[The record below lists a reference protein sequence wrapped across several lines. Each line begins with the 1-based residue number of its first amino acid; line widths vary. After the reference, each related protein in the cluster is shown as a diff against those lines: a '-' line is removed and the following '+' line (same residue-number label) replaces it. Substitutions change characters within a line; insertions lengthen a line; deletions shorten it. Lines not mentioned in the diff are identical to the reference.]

1 MKSEM
6 FNQITGEFCYDYAC
20 QFTAKSYLKGKTAII
35 FSSQD
40 NREFVLSLGFLEEVM
55 ELHKIDRSGCISSL
69 SIQIND
75 RSQWKLFLRTILSLA
90 VGHKQFIGYDTSID
104 TLPLRQDA
112 ARTMDVAR
120 MMTLQY
126 YPLLRAPPPTLIPSG
141 YEILSTIFIGD
152 GLIGRGTCVFRVQSE
167 SSKKPFIIKDTWH
180 DAKRCFT
187 EGQILQF
194 IEGIPYV
201 PECVEEVIV
210 SSYPRS
216 RSLSSRLIAF
226 DKTQGGMERL
236 VHSLSHGEFDDRIH
250 LRLLMKGSKTKL
262 ITEFK
267 NRKELAMALL
277 CCVKG
282 EVSRTWKLLLLI
294 SFCRQLIS
302 KHMRNVVCCTV
313 IYISATSS

>member
-1 MKSEM
+1 
-6 FNQITGEFCYDYAC
+6 
-20 QFTAKSYLKGKTAII
+20 
-35 FSSQD
+35 
-40 NREFVLSLGFLEEVM
+40 M
-55 ELHKIDRSGCISSL
+55 ELHKIDRSGCVSSL

-90 VGHKQFIGYDTSID
+90 VGHEQVIGYDTSIN
-104 TLPLRQDA
+104 TLPLKKGA
-112 ARTMDVAR
+112 PR

-126 YPLLRAPPPTLIPSG
+126 YPLLRAPPTLIPS
-141 YEILSTIFIGD
+141 YFEILSTIFIGD
-152 GLIGRGTCVFRVQSE
+152 GLIGRGTCVFRVRGQTSN
-167 SSKKPFIIKDTWH
+167 KPFIIKDTWH
-180 DAKRCFT
+180 DARRCFT

-201 PECVEEVIV
+201 PVRVEEVIV
-210 SSYPRS
+210 SSYARS
-216 RSLSSRLIAF
+216 RSLPSRMIAV
-226 DKTQGGMERL
+226 DKANGGMEK
-236 VHSLSHGEFDDRIH
+236 LSDALTNGKFDDRIH
-250 LRLLMKGSKTKL
+250 LRLQMKGSNTKL
-262 ITEFK
+262 ITDFK

-282 EVSRTWKLLLLI
+282 ELSRTWKLLLLI